1 MEQDDRHPTDDR
13 HPVISIVQATLFGI
27 LPGIGFALSIYIS
40 LAVVTLIARA
50 VRILG

>member
-1 MEQDDRHPTDDR
+1 MKDDEKHPIT
-13 HPVISIVQATLFGI
+13 SIVLSTLFGI

-50 VRILG
+50 VHILG